1 MSFFESILLVGCG
14 NMGRAL
20 VAAWRGSGVAA
31 HHIRIIEPNAAL
43 AERATRGYGVETYEN
58 LAAFPAH
65 IKPDCI
71 VFAVKPVAL
80 DTVLPQYAERFGTGV
95 EVVGQRAEERD
106 RGPLYVS
113 VAAGKRLHYFAE
125 KIGAEAAIIRTM
137 PSVLAE
143 IGRGVTAATQGRHVT
158 DLQREYANTLLAC
171 QGDVVWVEEAQMD
184 TVTAISGSGPAY
196 AFFFMEAMVQAGI
209 SQGLQPAMAK
219 TLVLSTMR
227 GAADLA
233 NQSTESLE
241 ALRAKVVSPAGT
253 TEAALRIL
261 MSPDHGLQP
270 LLRQAV
276 EAAASRAKEL
286 AN

>member
-1 MSFFESILLVGCG
+1 MSFFESVLLVGCG

-20 VAAWRGSGVAA
+20 LAAWRGSGVTANS
-31 HHIRIIEPNAAL
+31 IRIIEPNPPL
-43 AERATRGYGVETYEN
+43 AEKATRGYGVETYEN
-58 LAAFPAH
+58 LATLPAH
-65 IKPDCI
+65 IKPECI

-80 DTVLPQYAERFGTGV
+80 DTVLPHYAERFG
-95 EVVGQRAEERD
+95 AH
-106 RGPLYVS
+106 PLYVS
-113 VAAGKRLHYFAE
+113 VAAGKPLSYLSSKLGE
-125 KIGAEAAIIRTM
+125 GSAIIRTM

-143 IGRGVTAATQGRHVT
+143 IGRGVTAATQGKHVGAE
-158 DLQREYANTLLAC
+158 QRDHANTLLAC

-184 TVTAISGSGPAY
+184 AVTAISGSGPAY
-196 AFFFMEAMVQAGI
+196 AFYFMEALVQAAV
-209 SQGLQPAMAK
+209 GLGLHPGMAK
-219 TLVLSTMR
+219 TLVLSTVR

-253 TEAALRIL
+253 TEAALQVL

-270 LLRQAV
+270 ILREAV
-276 EAAASRAKEL
+276 MAATARAKEL

>member
-31 HHIRIIEPNAAL
+31 TSIRVIEPNASL
-43 AERATRGYGVETYEN
+43 AEKATRGYGVETYEN

-80 DTVLPQYAERFGTGV
+80 DTVLPQYSERFGTGETTV
-95 EVVGQRAEERD
+95 EGSS
-106 RGPLYVS
+106 PLYVS
-113 VAAGKRLHYFAE
+113 VAAGKKLTYFAE
-125 KIGAEAAIIRTM
+125 KMGENAAIIRTM

-143 IGRGVTAATQGRHVT
+143 IGRGVTAATQGKRVSSI
-158 DLQREYANTLLAC
+158 QRDNANTLLAC
-171 QGDVVWVEEAQMD
+171 QGDVVWVDEAQMD

-196 AFFFMEAMVQAGI
+196 AFYFMEAMVQAGI
-209 SQGLQPAMAK
+209 GLGLHPGMAK
-219 TLVLSTMR
+219 TLVLSTVR

-253 TEAALRIL
+253 TEAALKVL

-270 LLRQAV
+270 LLREAVQA
-276 EAAASRAKEL
+276 ATARSKEL
-286 AN
+286 AG